1 MKLGSLFD
9 GSGTCPLAA
18 SAVGIIP
25 AWASEIEPFPKAVTQ
40 SRFPKM
46 VHLGDITKMNG
57 AEIEPVDVITFGS
70 PCQNLSIAGN
80 GKGLAGQES
89 SLFFE
94 AIRVI
99 QEMRCA
105 TNGRF
110 PQIVIWE
117 NVYGAFSSTQGEDF
131 KTVIE
136 TLWKIC
142 EGDDSVPRYAED
154 KQGRQKW
161 PHTGFVLG
169 DHSSIA
175 WRGLDAQGWGVP
187 QRRKRVFVV
196 LDLGGQC
203 AGQILFE
210 REGLRRDFKKVRT
223 TRETI
228 RPAVKTSPSEHNSV
242 FAVESHPQDSRVVLR
257 GDGIVQTLS
266 GRMGTGGGNVPIVV
280 FSFDSLASNSMK
292 SANPHSG
299 SRRVDIAKTLDCAD
313 PSPAKNQG
321 GLCVIQ
327 AQAFGQASYDEY
339 APTEQGVTLKATGG
353 NYGGGTETL
362 IVVPTQKVIAIQG
375 NIIGRLPQNGPQGSG
390 FSEDVCFTLT
400 ATDQHAVAIPY
411 TLKIRSGCEGG
422 GKGALIQKDKS
433 ATLSCNNDQ
442 TLFVPTQTEN
452 GEVIYLARKL
462 TPTECASLQ
471 GFEKDWCAL
480 VPHKDSAEYKMWG
493 NGMAF
498 PCMLYIMEGVQEVL
512 AERYLDNLFGG
523 DTAEP

>member
-131 KTVIE
+131 QTVIE

-228 RPAVKTSPSEHNSV
+228 RPTVKTSPSEHNSV

-257 GDGIVQTLS
+257 RDGIVQTLS
-266 GRMGTGGGNVPIVV
+266 GRMGTGGGNVPIAI

-339 APTEQGVTLKATGG
+339 APTEQAVTLKATGG
-353 NYGGGTETL
+353 NYGGGTENLVLVPCKADVGIANGGAGKKAGSIAFSKEVSPTL
-362 IVVPTQKVIAIQG
+362 KAG
-375 NIIGRLPQNGPQGSG
+375 ASG
-390 FSEDVCFTLT
+390 LQAPV
-400 ATDQHAVAIPY
+400 VAIPY

-422 GKGALIQKDKS
+422 GKGALIQEDKS